1 MPATVN
7 SRRRSVSRGPDDQAQ
22 GVVMEGWMGGKR
34 RRCMFKR
41 KTHAFWVTFINRF
54 SPSFG
59 RILALHDAPDFG
71 ESGTAGKPIDTRFL
85 RKPDFTLTVSGM
97 DFSLLPHSFCSAW
110 DAHTV
115 HVSLSIRTSSGLK
128 VLDLS
133 AGQSWPCRLTFL
145 LTDRWLQMCS
155 SKNKRKLD

>member
-1 MPATVN
+1 MLATVN

-22 GVVMEGWMGGKR
+22 GVVMEGWMGGGEKAEAMHVEEEDVR
-34 RRCMFKR
+34 
-41 KTHAFWVTFINRF
+41 FWVTFINRF

-97 DFSLLPHSFCSAW
+97 DFFSA
-110 DAHTV
+110 
-115 HVSLSIRTSSGLK
+115 
-128 VLDLS
+128 S
-133 AGQSWPCRLTFL
+133 ALFL
-145 LTDRWLQMCS
+145 LGLRCTHSARELVDTHLLWFEGVRFVSGTVVTVPSDFLINRQVITDV
-155 SKNKRKLD
+155 